1 MTDTKPP
8 FTLED
13 FIPYKLAVASTRV
26 SRRFEKIY
34 QERFG
39 LNMPEWRVL
48 AHLSVSGKV
57 SVREIHQ
64 RVDMDKSKISR
75 AASRLEDRGL
85 LNKDPHPTDR
95 RLLELTLTAQGQ
107 QMVAELAPLAQEYQA
122 ELLAD
127 LGEDAEEF
135 ARLLTG
141 LGRSKNAR

>member
-107 QMVAELAPLAQEYQA
+107 QMVAELAPLAQDYQA

-127 LGEDAEEF
+127 LGNDAGEF
-135 ARLLTG
+135 SRLLTG
-141 LGRSKNAR
+141 LGRSKNT

>member
-127 LGEDAEEF
+127 LGEDAAEF

>member
-107 QMVAELAPLAQEYQA
+107 QMVAELAPLAQEYQS